1 MLYCWSCEKM
11 GICVCQSKGSSRSR
25 VPEAWWQLTQASV
38 PEKLTHTKNPS
49 AWQQLSWTYVKGN
62 ECLQWHWIHYTS
74 AGVLPILRVSEK
86 KVRQKSA
93 KSAMLGMRVQK
104 EELNFIFIV
113 EKCSIYQEEMLKT
126 KPKVSVSLRK
136 MRGLAVGHGVSYM
149 LANLCVYIRVLV

>member
-1 MLYCWSCEKM
+1 M
-11 GICVCQSKGSSRSR
+11 
-25 VPEAWWQLTQASV
+25 
-38 PEKLTHTKNPS
+38 
-49 AWQQLSWTYVKGN
+49 
-62 ECLQWHWIHYTS
+62 
-74 AGVLPILRVSEK
+74 PILRVSEK